1 MPTVPVHAS
10 NSCLGTYVAR
20 RRDEINNMP
29 VSTERSMFPILLV
42 ALKAKIKGHMH
53 VHFQLKRGS
62 QGNHTCR
69 RNSNISSRIRN
80 YIAIIFERIETGGK
94 YMTNRTV
101 VFLSLLGTALL
112 LFCVSSCGND
122 SSRPLNKVPPF
133 IEEDAKRLIA
143 DLTAQGFEVKRGYF
157 KLYTQ
162 DDCSDSYKTMKSCY
176 GNNPA
181 APYIMF
187 AVPSWP
193 EEYVDPATKL
203 AFGRIANGYKGSF
216 RLDPREAIV
225 IIGLMPPPS
234 AYFGLQ
240 TYLFTREGTF
250 DKTSPT
256 YQYIATNFPALLS
269 TFFTQVPRNMNRI
282 ELFAS
287 LSNSNNDIVV
297 QQQSG
302 VAFDQKRYFIITPDQ
317 FMDTAVRMSLNR
329 IAVESS
335 SIFTESIPS
344 VPDNLSTVKTGLD
357 EHADELA
364 WVMRYAMPFD
374 GGGSTTPSDNWRKDL
389 PLVVLRVRDTKQ
401 GRAAQP
407 YGPFVLETRTAI
419 NESWLQY
426 DLANLVSTVNRKWG
440 QPCSNADC
448 SDQGTTSF
456 IDLQSYPINLV
467 GPTCMGIGM
476 NCLAD
481 TQDTTYQGTPNL
493 SLDNGEIYAV
503 VGTLG
508 TETGNATY
516 VGLSVNESLMV
527 KGLANINSD
536 QLKNTAIRYS
546 GQVNNADKFYV
557 YYFTRD
563 CSDLKALTDGNCFA
577 ISDTMIQ
584 PCSDPTTQT
593 CDYLKLIQREYIAKG
608 TRRGPDSTLT
618 LLPKLIKLK
627 RR

>member
-1 MPTVPVHAS
+1 
-10 NSCLGTYVAR
+10 
-20 RRDEINNMP
+20 
-29 VSTERSMFPILLV
+29 
-42 ALKAKIKGHMH
+42 
-53 VHFQLKRGS
+53 
-62 QGNHTCR
+62 
-69 RNSNISSRIRN
+69 
-80 YIAIIFERIETGGK
+80 
-94 YMTNRTV
+94 MTNRTV
-101 VFLSLLGTALL
+101 VFLFFLYLGASLFFAG
-112 LFCVSSCGND
+112 CSSD
-122 SSRPLNKVPPF
+122 SSNSGHPKNNVPPF
-133 IEEDAKRLIA
+133 IEEDAQRLIA
-143 DLTAQGFEVKRGYF
+143 DLTAQGFEVKQGYL

-162 DDCSDSYKTMKSCY
+162 DDCSYSYQTMKSCY

-187 AVPSWP
+187 AVPSWA
-193 EEYVDPATKL
+193 EEFVDPATKL
-203 AFGRIANGYKGSF
+203 AFGKVAKGYNGSF

-250 DKTSPT
+250 DTTSPT
-256 YQYIATNFPALLS
+256 YQYIATHFSALVG
-269 TFFTQVPRNMNRI
+269 TFFTQVPMNTKRI
-282 ELFAS
+282 QLIAS

-302 VAFDQKRYFIITPDQ
+302 AAFDRKRYFIITPDQ
-317 FMDTAVRMSLNR
+317 FMDTAVRASLNK

-335 SIFTESIPS
+335 SIFTEPIPS
-344 VPDNLSTVKTGLD
+344 LPDNLSTVKTGLD
-357 EHADELA
+357 EHADELV

-374 GGGSTTPSDNWRKDL
+374 RGDSDTPSDNWKKDL

-407 YGPFVLETRTAI
+407 YGPVLLETRTAVS
-419 NESWLQY
+419 ESWLQY
-426 DLANLVSTVNRKWG
+426 DLGKLVSAVNSKWG
-440 QPCSNADC
+440 QPCSKADC

-456 IDLQSYPINLV
+456 TDLQSYPINLV
-467 GPTCMGIGM
+467 GPKCMDIGM

-493 SLDNGEIYAV
+493 SLDDGEIYAV

-527 KGLANINSD
+527 KGIANINSD
-536 QLKNTAIRYS
+536 QLKNTAMGYA
-546 GQVNNADKFYV
+546 GQVSNADKFYV

-563 CSDLKALTDGNCFA
+563 CSDIKALTEGNCFS

-584 PCSDPTTQT
+584 PCPDPATQT

-618 LLPKLIKLK
+618 LLPKLLKLQ